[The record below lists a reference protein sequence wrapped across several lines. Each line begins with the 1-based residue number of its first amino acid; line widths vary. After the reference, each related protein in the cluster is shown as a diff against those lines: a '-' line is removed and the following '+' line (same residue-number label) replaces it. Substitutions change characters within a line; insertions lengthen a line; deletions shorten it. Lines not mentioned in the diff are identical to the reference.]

1 MCPYVPKHTKD
12 NKVLG
17 VSIMKVS
24 IEYCMQW
31 SYEPKAFSLKESIQ
45 RQFGVEAEL
54 IEGSGGV
61 FEVTLNNSVIF
72 SKKKLDRFPHDNEIE
87 DILDS
92 YEWIT

>member
-1 MCPYVPKHTKD
+1 
-12 NKVLG
+12 
-17 VSIMKVS
+17 
-24 IEYCMQW
+24 MQW
-31 SYEPKAFSLKESIQ
+31 NYEPKAFSLKESIQ

-61 FEVTLNNSVIF
+61 FEVTLNNSIIF
-72 SKKKLDRFPHDNEIE
+72 SKKKLGRFPHDNEIE